1 MITTLTH
8 RLTLVAL
15 ATTLL
20 VVGVGCESE
29 TSDSAEQSNKE
40 EQVESQQETGGEAA
54 AEAAETESE
63 DGEAQKIVTLGGTV
77 TEVVYALGAG
87 DRVVA
92 VDKTSVYPPETED
105 KRTLDLF
112 SKTSAESVLSY
123 EPDIVIATEEV
134 EPPEALEKIEAADVK
149 VVEVEPTETIEGA
162 LERIATIGEA
172 LGLAE
177 KAEELNEKLEKD
189 VIRAREVADTC
200 EEPPKTLFVYARGK
214 GTVFVSGTDTSAA
227 KMIEKAGGEHVPKDI
242 EGFKPLTP
250 ESVVD
255 VSPDA
260 IVLTTRGL
268 QSLGGV
274 EGLAKLPGLGESK
287 AVENGRV
294 VAMDDLK
301 LLGFG
306 PRSGQ
311 ALEEL
316 SRKLCQLDEDG

>member
-1 MITTLTH
+1 MNSRSTSRMI
-8 RLTLVAL
+8 LVAL
-15 ATTLL
+15 AAVFLAAAT
-20 VVGVGCESE
+20 GCESD
-29 TSDSAEQSNKE
+29 TADSAAQSEQPDR
-40 EQVESQQETGGEAA
+40 
-54 AEAAETESE
+54 AEAEQEPGDEATVTAESE
-63 DGEAQKIVTLGGTV
+63 EAEPRTIVTLGGTV

-87 DRVVA
+87 ERVVA
-92 VDKTSVYPPETED
+92 VDKTSVFPPETEE

-123 EPDIVIATEEV
+123 DPDIVIATEEV
-134 EPPEALEKIEAADVK
+134 EPPEALEKIEAAEVRVVK
-149 VVEVEPTETIEGA
+149 VEPTETIEGA
-162 LERIATIGEA
+162 FERIRTIGEA

-177 KAEELNEKLEKD
+177 KAEELEETLEED
-189 VIRAREVADTC
+189 VIRAREVADMC

-227 KMIEKAGGEHVPKDI
+227 RMIEKAGAQHVPEDI

-260 IVLTTRGL
+260 IVLTARGL
-268 QSLGGV
+268 QSLGGI

-287 AVENGRV
+287 ALENGRV

-306 PRSGQ
+306 PRSGR